1 MIAFSLRSGRAKLNP
16 GVVSARKPSFTR
28 DLFWR
33 LEALG
38 YDVTSVVV
46 RLFPIEWISG
56 LGAWMFKWLGPLTP
70 SARIAERN
78 IDIAFPE
85 LTPEARAALLR
96 EQWDNLGRT
105 FFEFP
110 MTDQLTPAKGRVEVV
125 GRERL
130 VAIANSGKPAILIS
144 GHFANWEVMAAA
156 IVDAG
161 VPARVTYRAANNPYI
176 DQRIID
182 ARARYGVKM
191 FAPKG
196 GSGSRELIETLQ
208 KGESVTF
215 LNDQKFNKGVAAPFF
230 GHTAHT
236 AGASTRIALKFG
248 AVMQPMSVQ
257 RLPSARFRVVV
268 ADPIVLEHTG
278 DRERD
283 VEAGVRQINAFVE
296 ARVRERPAEWFWVH
310 KRWPREEYVRKGGG

>member
-1 MIAFSLRSGRAKLNP
+1 MSD
-16 GVVSARKPSFTR
+16 ARPSFGR
-28 DLFWR
+28 DLAWR
-33 LEALG
+33 IEAAL
-38 YDVTSVVV
+38 YDGARAIV
-46 RLFPIEWISG
+46 RLFPVSWISA
-56 LGAWMFKWLGPLTP
+56 LGGWLFRRLGPLTP

-78 IDIAFPE
+78 IDIAFPD
-85 LTPEARAALLR
+85 LDPEARAALLDA
-96 EQWDNLGRT
+96 QWDNLGRT

-110 MTDQLTPAKGRVEVV
+110 LTDRLTPATGRVEVI

-130 VAIANSGKPAILIS
+130 LAIAASGAPAILIS

-176 DQRIID
+176 DKRIIA
-182 ARARYGVKM
+182 ARARYGVQM

-196 GSGSRELIETLQ
+196 GMGSRDLIETLQ

-230 GHTAHT
+230 GHTVHT

-248 AVMQPMSVQ
+248 AVMQPMSVE
-257 RLPSARFRVVV
+257 RLPGARFRVVV
-268 ADPIVLEHTG
+268 AEPIPLQKTG
-278 DRERD
+278 DREAD
-283 VEAGVRQINAFVE
+283 VAAGVRLINAFIE
-296 ARVRERPAEWFWVH
+296 ERVRARPAEWFWVH
-310 KRWPREEYVRKGGG
+310 KRWPREVYEGLRR

>member
-1 MIAFSLRSGRAKLNP
+1 VSEKNP
-16 GVVSARKPSFTR
+16 PFAR
-28 DLFWR
+28 DLAWR
-33 LEALG
+33 LEAVAF
-38 YDVTSVVV
+38 DTASAVM
-46 RLFPIEWISG
+46 RLFPIEWVSG
-56 LGAWMFKWLGPLTP
+56 LGAVLFRWLGPLTP
-70 SARIAERN
+70 SARIVERN
-78 IDIAFPE
+78 IDLAFPD
-85 LTPEARAALLR
+85 LDPSARRALVEA
-96 EQWDNLGRT
+96 QWDNLGRT
-105 FFEFP
+105 IFEFP
-110 MTDQLTPAKGRVEVV
+110 LTDRLTPAQGRVEVV

-130 VAIANSGKPAILIS
+130 LDIARSGAPAILVS

-176 DQRIID
+176 DRRIIET
-182 ARARYGVKM
+182 RARYGVRM

-196 GSGSRELIETLQ
+196 GLGSRDLIETLR

-230 GHTAHT
+230 GRTAHT

-248 AVMQPMSVQ
+248 AVLQPMSVQ
-257 RLPSARFRVVV
+257 RLPKARFRVVMG
-268 ADPIVLEHTG
+268 DPIQLQHTG

-296 ARVRERPAEWFWVH
+296 ACVRERPAEWFWVH
-310 KRWPREEYVRKGGG
+310 KRWPREHYQEPPKP

>member
-1 MIAFSLRSGRAKLNP
+1 MSEKNP
-16 GVVSARKPSFTR
+16 PFAR
-28 DLFWR
+28 DLAWR
-33 LEALG
+33 LEAVAF
-38 YDVTSVVV
+38 DTASAVM
-46 RLFPIEWISG
+46 RLFPIEWVSG
-56 LGAWMFKWLGPLTP
+56 LGAVLFRWLGPLTP
-70 SARIAERN
+70 SARIVERN
-78 IDIAFPE
+78 IDLAFPD
-85 LTPEARAALLR
+85 LDPSARRALVEA
-96 EQWDNLGRT
+96 QWDNLGRT
-105 FFEFP
+105 IFEFP
-110 MTDQLTPAKGRVEVV
+110 LTDRLTPAQGRVEVV

-130 VAIANSGKPAILIS
+130 LDIARSGAPAILVS

-176 DQRIID
+176 DRRIIET
-182 ARARYGVKM
+182 RARYGVRM

-196 GSGSRELIETLQ
+196 GLGSRDLIETLR

-230 GHTAHT
+230 GRTAHT

-248 AVMQPMSVQ
+248 AVLQPMSVQ
-257 RLPSARFRVVV
+257 RLPKARFRVVMG
-268 ADPIVLEHTG
+268 DPIQLQHTG

-296 ARVRERPAEWFWVH
+296 ACVRERPAEWFWVH
-310 KRWPREEYVRKGGG
+310 KRWPREHYQEPPKP

>member
-1 MIAFSLRSGRAKLNP
+1 VSDQRPSLA
-16 GVVSARKPSFTR
+16 R
-28 DLFWR
+28 DLAWR
-33 LEALG
+33 LEALAF
-38 YDVTSVVV
+38 DLTSAVA
-46 RLFPIEWISG
+46 RLFPVEWVSAAG
-56 LGAWMFKWLGPLTP
+56 GWLFRRLGPLTP
-70 SARIAERN
+70 SARIVSRN
-78 IDIAFPE
+78 IDLAFPD
-85 LTPEARAALLR
+85 LDPAARARLLDA
-96 EQWDNLGRT
+96 QWDNLGRT

-110 MTDQLTPAKGRVEVV
+110 MTDHLTPAKGRVEVV
-125 GRERL
+125 GREKL
-130 VAIANSGKPAILIS
+130 LAIAQSGKPAILIS

-176 DQRIID
+176 DKRIIE
-182 ARARYGVKM
+182 ARARYGVRM

-196 GSGSRELIETLQ
+196 GLGSRDLIDTLR

-230 GHTAHT
+230 GHTVHT

-257 RLPSARFRVVV
+257 RLPGARFRVVMGEPF
-268 ADPIVLEHTG
+268 ALAHTG
-278 DRERD
+278 DRDAD
-283 VEAGVRQINAFVE
+283 VTAGVRQINAFVE

-310 KRWPREEYVRKGGG
+310 KRWPRDEYQR

>member
-1 MIAFSLRSGRAKLNP
+1 MSAKS
-16 GVVSARKPSFTR
+16 VSFGR
-28 DLFWR
+28 DLGWR
-33 LEALG
+33 LQAAG
-38 YDVTSVVV
+38 YDVARALV
-46 RLFPIEWISG
+46 RLFPVEWVSG
-56 LGAWMFKWLGPLTP
+56 FGGRLFRLIGPLTR
-70 SARIAERN
+70 SAKVAERN
-78 IDIAFPE
+78 LDLAFPGLDPTSRRE
-85 LTPEARAALLR
+85 VLAA
-96 EQWDNLGRT
+96 QWDNLGRT

-110 MTDQLTPAKGRVEVV
+110 LTDRLTPAHGRVEVV

-130 VAIANSGKPAILIS
+130 LAIAASGEPAILIS

-176 DQRIID
+176 DRRIIE
-182 ARARYGVKM
+182 ARARYGVRM

-196 GSGSRELIETLQ
+196 GMGSRDLIETLQ

-230 GHTAHT
+230 GRTVHT

-257 RLPSARFRVVV
+257 RLPRARFRVVV
-268 ADPIVLEHTG
+268 AEPLELVRTG

-283 VEAGVRQINAFVE
+283 VEAGVRAINAFVE
-296 ARVRERPAEWFWVH
+296 ARVRERPSEWFWVH
-310 KRWPREEYVRKGGG
+310 RRWPQEDYGALISPDARASSGRSRRPSD

>member
-1 MIAFSLRSGRAKLNP
+1 VSDQRPSLA
-16 GVVSARKPSFTR
+16 R
-28 DLFWR
+28 DLAWR
-33 LEALG
+33 LEALAF
-38 YDVTSVVV
+38 DLTSAVA
-46 RLFPIEWISG
+46 RLFPVEWVSAAG
-56 LGAWMFKWLGPLTP
+56 GWLFRRLGPLTP
-70 SARIAERN
+70 SARIVSRN
-78 IDIAFPE
+78 IDLAFPD
-85 LTPEARAALLR
+85 LDPAARARLLDA
-96 EQWDNLGRT
+96 QWDNLGRT

-110 MTDQLTPAKGRVEVV
+110 LTDHLTPAKGRVEVV
-125 GRERL
+125 GREKL
-130 VAIANSGKPAILIS
+130 LAIARSGKPAILIS

-176 DQRIID
+176 DKRIID
-182 ARARYGVKM
+182 ARARYGVRM

-196 GSGSRELIETLQ
+196 GMGSRDLIDTLQ

-230 GHTAHT
+230 GHTVHT

-257 RLPSARFRVVV
+257 RLPGARFRVVMGEPF
-268 ADPIVLEHTG
+268 ALAHTG
-278 DRERD
+278 DRDAD
-283 VEAGVRQINAFVE
+283 VTAGVRQINAFVE

-310 KRWPREEYVRKGGG
+310 KRWPRDEYQP

>member
-1 MIAFSLRSGRAKLNP
+1 
-16 GVVSARKPSFTR
+16 VSDARPSFGR
-28 DLFWR
+28 DLAWR
-33 LEALG
+33 IEAAL
-38 YDVTSVVV
+38 YDGARAVV
-46 RLFPIEWISG
+46 RLFPVSWISA
-56 LGAWMFKWLGPLTP
+56 LGGWLFRRLGPLTP

-78 IDIAFPE
+78 IDIAFPD
-85 LTPEARAALLR
+85 LDPEARAALLDA
-96 EQWDNLGRT
+96 QWDNLGRT

-110 MTDQLTPAKGRVEVV
+110 LTDRLTPATGRVEVI

-130 VAIANSGKPAILIS
+130 LAIAQSGAPAILIS

-176 DQRIID
+176 DKRIIE
-182 ARARYGVKM
+182 ARARYGVRM

-196 GSGSRELIETLQ
+196 GMGSRDLIETLH

-230 GHTAHT
+230 GHTVHT

-248 AVMQPMSVQ
+248 AVMQPMSVE
-257 RLPSARFRVVV
+257 RLPGARFRVVV
-268 ADPIVLEHTG
+268 AEPIPLQKTG
-278 DRERD
+278 DREAD
-283 VEAGVRQINAFVE
+283 VAAGVRLINAFIE
-296 ARVRERPAEWFWVH
+296 ERVRARPAEWFWVH
-310 KRWPREEYVRKGGG
+310 KRWPREVYEGLRR